1 MQIKHLGILAAL
13 AAVAAAA
20 PHGGQ
25 QKALSATNSN
35 TELCFLACL
44 DEAPECPHNFVSI
57 IHCLIQDILLMDGV
71 SIRRRMD
78 YAGRA
83 AVMGRQGPAWA
94 VRTASNHIPFAGA

>member
-1 MQIKHLGILAAL
+1 MQIKHLGVLAAL
-13 AAVAAAA
+13 AAVAAAV

-35 TELCFLACL
+35 TELCFIMCL
-44 DEAPECPHNFVSI
+44 DEKPKCPPDFVNMI
-57 IHCLIQDILLMDGV
+57 PCLIQDILLIDAA

-83 AVMGRQGPAWA
+83 AVTGRQSPM
-94 VRTASNHIPFAGA
+94 